1 MKTSW
6 TLGLDEQQAKEI
18 RSDFK
23 GSFLLRKRLID
34 LLSDKSSVSARS
46 TRSKE
51 LYASPSWAY
60 MQADAVGYERA
71 LNEVISLISDDS
83 VEK

>member
-1 MKTSW
+1 MKQSW
-6 TLGLDEQQAKEI
+6 TLGLNEEKAKEV

-23 GSFLLRKRLID
+23 GSFLLRKRLIE
-34 LLSDKSSVSARS
+34 LLNDKVVQSART

-60 MQADAVGYERA
+60 MQADSVGYERA
-71 LNEVISLISDDS
+71 LFEVISLISDDS